1 MSIVAKNES
10 VKAPQVPDGQHIAV
24 CCDVQDLG
32 VLEVTYRNETKK
44 QRKIVVWFQFG
55 QVDDDGNRY
64 LIGQRFTL
72 SMHEKANLRKFL
84 EAWRGKPYT
93 EDQARAGVDVEN
105 MIGVPVLLQTA
116 LNDRDYANITAIMRL
131 PKDMPAIE
139 VQGYTRAKD
148 RDLVE
153 AGVTQS
159 ESLGEDDDLPF

>member
-1 MSIVAKNES
+1 MPIVAKNDK

-32 VLEVTYRNETKK
+32 ILEVTFGNNTKK
-44 QRKIVVWFQFG
+44 QRKVVVWFQFG

-72 SMHEKANLRKFL
+72 SMHEKANLRIFL

-93 EDQARAGVDVEN
+93 EDQAREGVDVEN
-105 MIGVPVLLQTA
+105 MIGVPALLQTA

-139 VQGYTRAKD
+139 VSNYVRAQD
-148 RDLVE
+148 RDHASVQAE
-153 AGVTQS
+153 QQ
-159 ESLGEDDDLPF
+159 EQDDDLPF